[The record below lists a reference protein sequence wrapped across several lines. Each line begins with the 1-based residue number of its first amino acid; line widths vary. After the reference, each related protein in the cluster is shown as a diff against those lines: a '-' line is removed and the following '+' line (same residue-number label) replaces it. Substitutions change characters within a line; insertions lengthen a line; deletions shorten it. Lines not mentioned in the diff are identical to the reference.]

1 MKFSYISMLL
11 LFLGSTLS
19 AETLA
24 VRLEPVTEWKPV
36 YGEIEARNLLPARA
50 RISGTLVSLAVTEGD
65 RVEAGQVI
73 ATIEDDKLGVQ
84 IDALNANLD
93 SLEAQMTNAEAEL
106 TRGKQLL
113 ERGTITEQRL
123 DALQTAVDVLVG
135 QISSTEA
142 QRQVIRRQIEEGDVL
157 APEAGIV
164 LAVPVSQGS
173 VLGPGE
179 AVAQIGSGGVFLR
192 LSIPER
198 FAGAF
203 EEGDEIQIEG
213 SAGQRTGTIAKLYPQ
228 IQGGRVQAD
237 VEVTD
242 LDDRYLGLRLPVR
255 LPVGERQVI
264 LIPEAA
270 LSRGGGLDFV
280 TIETPEGPVGR
291 VIIPGIEV
299 MRDGAVWRE
308 VLTGLEAGDRVV
320 IGNE

>member
-1 MKFSYISMLL
+1 MKFTFVSMLL
-11 LFLGSTLS
+11 LFLGSALS
-19 AETLA
+19 AETLE
-24 VRLEPVTEWKPV
+24 VKLEPVTEWKPV
-36 YGEIEARNLLPARA
+36 YGEIEARNLLPART
-50 RISGTLVSLAVTEGD
+50 RISGTLVTLAVTEGD
-65 RVEAGQVI
+65 RVETGQVI

-84 IDALNANLD
+84 IDAMSANLD
-93 SLEAQMTNAEAEL
+93 SLKAQQANAEAEL

-135 QISSTEA
+135 QITATEA
-142 QRQVIRRQIEEGDVL
+142 QRQVIRRQVEEGDVL

-173 VLGPGE
+173 VLGMGE

-203 EEGDEIQIEG
+203 QEGDEIAIEG
-213 SAGQRTGTIAKLYPQ
+213 GAGQGTGTIAKLYPQ

-264 LIPEAA
+264 LVPEHA
-270 LSRGGGLDFV
+270 LSRSGGLDFV
-280 TIETPEGPVGR
+280 TVDTPEGQVGR
-291 VIIPGIEV
+291 VVIPGIGIT
-299 MRDGAVWRE
+299 RDGTVWRE

-320 IGNE
+320 ISNE